1 MGMTDCAAA
10 SLTAVLRYHG
20 VAATLLEIQE
30 RLAPGRDGVSAS
42 ALLHLAKTYGLHGRG
57 VECDAED
64 VDQLPQASILFWHPS
79 HFVVFDRCRGTRVEI
94 VDPASGRRRVAA
106 EDFKTK
112 FKGVALLFDDAG
124 VRATVAPRAKPRFH
138 PATLLLRSK
147 WLIARIVIIALLAQA
162 LGAIVPLI
170 TGILIDRVV
179 PTGDYSLLWV
189 LTALFVA
196 AQGGSVF
203 AVFIR
208 AHLLVFLKY
217 RLETALTLG
226 FVRHLSRLPYRFFQE
241 HTSGDLFARI
251 ASNDFV
257 RDLLTSAAM
266 AALIDGTTAV
276 IFLLVL
282 VWSSPRIAAIVAL
295 LGLARVA
302 LLLITGSRQRRI
314 LSELVENQ
322 ARSHTCQIELLTG
335 METLKGMG
343 SESQVLRGW
352 IALFLDSLNISIRRG
367 RLDALISAGLGTTG
381 VVTTLALTFYGTAL
395 VLDGTLTLGMM
406 LACAALA
413 AGFITPLNSLIAA
426 GVQLPTLDL
435 YLERIADVMNTPTE
449 ATGGT
454 GTPRLRGSVELRNVS
469 FRYSAIGPR
478 VVEDACLRMA
488 PGDRVAITGP
498 SGSGKSTIAR
508 LIAGLYEPESGAVL
522 LDGVDLRSLD
532 KDRIR
537 SQLGIVTQDV
547 QLFTGTIRSNIA
559 LTDPDLDFDDI
570 VFAATV
576 ACIHDDITR
585 MPLGYDTPIADR
597 GLSLSG
603 GQRQRLAIARAIA
616 RRPRILI
623 LDEATSHLDT
633 LTQDRLKRN
642 LAALACTQ
650 IIIAHRM
657 STIRDAD
664 QIVVIDR
671 GRIVA
676 TGTHEALVEEAGTY
690 AKLVG
695 V

>member
-1 MGMTDCAAA
+1 
-10 SLTAVLRYHG
+10 
-20 VAATLLEIQE
+20 
-30 RLAPGRDGVSAS
+30 
-42 ALLHLAKTYGLHGRG
+42 
-57 VECDAED
+57 
-64 VDQLPQASILFWHPS
+64 
-79 HFVVFDRCRGTRVEI
+79 
-94 VDPASGRRRVAA
+94 
-106 EDFKTK
+106 
-112 FKGVALLFDDAG
+112 
-124 VRATVAPRAKPRFH
+124 
-138 PATLLLRSK
+138 
-147 WLIARIVIIALLAQA
+147 
-162 LGAIVPLI
+162 
-170 TGILIDRVV
+170 
-179 PTGDYSLLWV
+179 
-189 LTALFVA
+189 
-196 AQGGSVF
+196 
-203 AVFIR
+203 
-208 AHLLVFLKY
+208 
-217 RLETALTLG
+217 
-226 FVRHLSRLPYRFFQE
+226 
-241 HTSGDLFARI
+241 
-251 ASNDFV
+251 
-257 RDLLTSAAM
+257 
-266 AALIDGTTAV
+266 
-276 IFLLVL
+276 
-282 VWSSPRIAAIVAL
+282 
-295 LGLARVA
+295 
-302 LLLITGSRQRRI
+302 
-314 LSELVENQ
+314 
-322 ARSHTCQIELLTG
+322 
-335 METLKGMG
+335 
-343 SESQVLRGW
+343 
-352 IALFLDSLNISIRRG
+352 
-367 RLDALISAGLGTTG
+367 
-381 VVTTLALTFYGTAL
+381 
-395 VLDGTLTLGMM
+395 
-406 LACAALA
+406 
-413 AGFITPLNSLIAA
+413 
-426 GVQLPTLDL
+426 
-435 YLERIADVMNTPTE
+435 
-449 ATGGT
+449 
-454 GTPRLRGSVELRNVS
+454 
-469 FRYSAIGPR
+469 
-478 VVEDACLRMA
+478 MA